1 MWVLINYF
9 QGPNA
14 WNLSFFFLFFIMK
27 KIILIFIIVF
37 IPTLSFAN
45 QDIINLINTKLS
57 ELGEF
62 QKPKNYPKG
71 FEEKHMTGC
80 ISWKC
85 ISDKSA
91 TEMGKIFK
99 RSDSYNQRNPGNQI
113 YGMAYF
119 EIFYQNKLKKNQSS
133 LKKFKSE
140 WPEKIVKGKKI
151 ASLIKTNES
160 RKTMRAS
167 LGIDIKASPE
177 EAINIYWTLADFLQK
192 GNVEKVKVD
201 KSLKKRQ
208 RIISDFKN
216 SLGQLKRKIEKQDF
230 LRIIK
235 YLEG

>member
-1 MWVLINYF
+1 MR
-9 QGPNA
+9 
-14 WNLSFFFLFFIMK
+14 
-27 KIILIFIIVF
+27 KIILIFTIVL
-37 IPTLSFAN
+37 IPTISFAN
-45 QDIINLINTKLS
+45 QDIINLINTKLN

-62 QKPKNYPKG
+62 QEPKNYPKG

-133 LKKFKSE
+133 LKKFKAE
-140 WPEKIVKGKKI
+140 WPEKIVEGKKI

-160 RKTMRAS
+160 RKTMRAA

-216 SLGQLKRKIEKQDF
+216 SLGQLKRKIEKQDL
-230 LRIIK
+230 LRIIE

>member
-1 MWVLINYF
+1 
-9 QGPNA
+9 
-14 WNLSFFFLFFIMK
+14 MK
-27 KIILIFIIVF
+27 KIIIIFLIIFY
-37 IPTLSFAN
+37 PTASFAN
-45 QDIINLINTKLS
+45 QDIINLINTKLI

-62 QKPKNYPKG
+62 QEPTKYPKG
-71 FEEKHMTGC
+71 FEEKHMKGC
-80 ISWKC
+80 KSWKC

-91 TEMGKIFK
+91 KQMGLIFK
-99 RSDSYNQRNPGNQI
+99 RPDSYNQKNPGNQI

-119 EIFYQNKLKKNQSS
+119 EIFYLNKLKKNKSN
-133 LKKFKSE
+133 LEKFKAE
-140 WPEKIVKGKKI
+140 WPEKIIKGNEI

-160 RKTMRAS
+160 RKTMRAA

-216 SLGQLKRKIEKQDF
+216 SLGQLKRKIEKQE
-230 LRIIK
+230 LARIVE
-235 YLEG
+235 YLQG

>member
-1 MWVLINYF
+1 
-9 QGPNA
+9 
-14 WNLSFFFLFFIMK
+14 MK
-27 KIILIFIIVF
+27 KIILIFVIIF
-37 IPTLSFAN
+37 IPTSTFAD
-45 QDIINLINTKLS
+45 QYIINLINTKLS

-62 QKPKNYPKG
+62 QEPSKYPKG
-71 FEEKHMTGC
+71 FEEKHMKGC
-80 ISWKC
+80 KSWKC

-91 TEMGKIFK
+91 KDMGLIFK
-99 RSDSYNQRNPGNQI
+99 RPDFYNQKNPGNQI

-119 EIFYQNKLKKNQSS
+119 EIFYQNKLKKNKSN
-133 LKKFKSE
+133 LEKFKAE
-140 WPEKIVKGKKI
+140 WPEKIIKGKEI

-160 RKTMRAS
+160 RKTMRAA

-216 SLGQLKRKIEKQDF
+216 SLGQLKRKLEKQDL
-230 LRIIK
+230 LRITE
-235 YLEG
+235 YLKG

>member
-1 MWVLINYF
+1 
-9 QGPNA
+9 
-14 WNLSFFFLFFIMK
+14 MK

-37 IPTLSFAN
+37 FPTVSFSN

-62 QKPKNYPKG
+62 QELTKYPKG
-71 FEEKHMTGC
+71 FEEKHMKGC
-80 ISWKC
+80 KSWKC

-91 TEMGKIFK
+91 KEMGLIFK
-99 RSDSYNQRNPGNQI
+99 RPDSYNQKNPGNQI

-119 EIFYQNKLKKNQSS
+119 EIFYLNKLKKNKSN
-133 LKKFKSE
+133 LENFKAE
-140 WPEKIVKGKKI
+140 WPKKIIKGNEI

-160 RKTMRAS
+160 RKTMRAA

-216 SLGQLKRKIEKQDF
+216 SLGQLKRKIEKQDL
-230 LRIIK
+230 LRIIE

>member
-1 MWVLINYF
+1 
-9 QGPNA
+9 
-14 WNLSFFFLFFIMK
+14 MK
-27 KIILIFIIVF
+27 KIILIFVIIF
-37 IPTLSFAN
+37 IPTSTFADE
-45 QDIINLINTKLS
+45 DIINLINTKLS

-62 QKPKNYPKG
+62 QEPSKYPKG
-71 FEEKHMTGC
+71 FEEKHMKGC
-80 ISWKC
+80 KSWKC

-91 TEMGKIFK
+91 KEMGKIFK

-133 LKKFKSE
+133 LKKFKAE
-140 WPEKIVKGKKI
+140 WPEKIVEGKKI

-160 RKTMRAS
+160 RKTMRAA

-216 SLGQLKRKIEKQDF
+216 SLGQLKRKIEKQE
-230 LRIIK
+230 LARIVE
-235 YLEG
+235 YLQ

>member
-1 MWVLINYF
+1 
-9 QGPNA
+9 
-14 WNLSFFFLFFIMK
+14 MK

-37 IPTLSFAN
+37 IPKLSFAN

-62 QKPKNYPKG
+62 QEPKNYPKG

-119 EIFYQNKLKKNQSS
+119 EIYYQNKLKKNQSS
-133 LKKFKSE
+133 LKKFKAE
-140 WPEKIVKGKKI
+140 WPEKIVRGKKI

-160 RKTMRAS
+160 RKKMRAAI
-167 LGIDIKASPE
+167 GIDITVSSE
-177 EAINIYWTLADFLQK
+177 DAINIYWTLADFLQK

-201 KSLKKRQ
+201 KSLKKRL
-208 RIISDFKN
+208 RVISDFKN
-216 SLGQLKRKIEKQDF
+216 SVGQLKRKIEKQE
-230 LRIIK
+230 LTRILE
-235 YLEG
+235 YLQS

>member
-1 MWVLINYF
+1 
-9 QGPNA
+9 
-14 WNLSFFFLFFIMK
+14 MK
-27 KIILIFIIVF
+27 KIILIFLIIF
-37 IPTLSFAN
+37 IPTSTFAN

-62 QKPKNYPKG
+62 QEPSKYPKG
-71 FEEKHMTGC
+71 FEEKHMKGC
-80 ISWKC
+80 KSWKC

-91 TEMGKIFK
+91 KDMGLIFK
-99 RSDSYNQRNPGNQI
+99 RPDFYNQKNPGNQI

-119 EIFYQNKLKKNQSS
+119 EIFYQNKLKKNKSN
-133 LKKFKSE
+133 LEKFKAE
-140 WPEKIVKGKKI
+140 WPEKIIKGKEI

-160 RKTMRAS
+160 RKTMRAA

-216 SLGQLKRKIEKQDF
+216 SLGQLKRKIEKQDL
-230 LRIIK
+230 LRILE